1 MPDPI
6 ILGMKPVSCVWMQCL
21 LMLVL
26 VLVILVPSHGPAI
39 TQRIDTSRD
48 TQLQYTRGTLTTH
61 H

>member
-1 MPDPI
+1 MLDPI

-26 VLVILVPSHGPAI
+26 VILVPSHGEAI

-48 TQLQYTRGTLTTH
+48 TQLQYTRGTLTIH

>member
-21 LMLVL
+21 LWLVL
-26 VLVILVPSHGPAI
+26 VMAVPSHGPAI

>member
-1 MPDPI
+1 MPDTI

-26 VLVILVPSHGPAI
+26 VMAVPSHGEAI

>member
-6 ILGMKPVSCVWMQCL
+6 IFGMKPVSCVWMQCL

-26 VLVILVPSHGPAI
+26 VILVPSHGEAI
-39 TQRIDTSRD
+39 TQCIDTSRD